1 MSTDNNDAH
10 AHTRVNGEPFN
21 ERDARALTEPM
32 LVLPESPRV
41 ARDTDGRFH
50 VISGE
55 SDYVV
60 DLVAKTCR
68 CPDALHRGTECKH
81 QRRAA
86 FASGRRPIPAW
97 VETDALD
104 DDLGEHVSGQPRR
117 ERADG
122 TTEVLSN
129 A

>member
-1 MSTDNNDAH
+1 MSTDDT
-10 AHTRVNGEPFN
+10 AHTRLNGEPFS
-21 ERDARALTEPM
+21 ERDARALTETM
-32 LVLPESPRV
+32 LVLAESPRV
-41 ARDTDGRFH
+41 ARSTDGRYH

-60 DLVAKTCR
+60 DLVAKTCG

-86 FASGRRPIPAW
+86 FATGRRPIPAW
-97 VETDALD
+97 AETDALD
-104 DDLGEHVSGQPRR
+104 DGLGEHVSGQPRR

-122 TTEVLSN
+122 TTEVVPD

>member
-1 MSTDNNDAH
+1 MSTGDSDAH
-10 AHTRVNGEPFN
+10 AHTRVNGEPFA
-21 ERDARALTEPM
+21 ERDARALTETM

-60 DLVAKTCR
+60 DLVAKTCG

-86 FASGRRPIPAW
+86 FATGRRPIPAW
-97 VETDALD
+97 TETDALD
-104 DDLGEHVSGQPRR
+104 DGLGEHVSGQPRR

-122 TTEVLSN
+122 TTEVVPD

>member
-1 MSTDNNDAH
+1 MSTGDNDAH
-10 AHTRVNGEPFN
+10 AHTRLNGEPFA

-55 SDYVV
+55 SDYIV
-60 DLVAKTCR
+60 DLVAGACG

-81 QRRAA
+81 QRRTA
-86 FASGRRPIPAW
+86 FATGQRPIPAW

-122 TTEVLSN
+122 TTEVVQD

>member
-1 MSTDNNDAH
+1 MSADTT
-10 AHTRVNGEPFN
+10 AHTHVNGEPCS
-21 ERDARALTEPM
+21 ERAARALTEAM
-32 LVLPESPRV
+32 LVLAESPRV
-41 ARDTDGRFH
+41 RRGTEGRFH

-60 DLVAKTCR
+60 DLLAAVCD

-86 FASGRRPIPAW
+86 FATGREPVPAW
-97 VETDALD
+97 AEIAALD
-104 DDLGEHVSGQPRR
+104 DDLGEHVAGQPRR
-117 ERADG
+117 ERPDG
-122 TTEVLSN
+122 TTEVLTD

>member
-1 MSTDNNDAH
+1 
-10 AHTRVNGEPFN
+10 
-21 ERDARALTEPM
+21 
-32 LVLPESPRV
+32 VLPESPRV
-41 ARDTDGRFH
+41 ACNTDDRFH

-104 DDLGEHVSGQPRR
+104 DDLGEHVAGQPRR

-122 TTEVLSN
+122 TTEVLSD